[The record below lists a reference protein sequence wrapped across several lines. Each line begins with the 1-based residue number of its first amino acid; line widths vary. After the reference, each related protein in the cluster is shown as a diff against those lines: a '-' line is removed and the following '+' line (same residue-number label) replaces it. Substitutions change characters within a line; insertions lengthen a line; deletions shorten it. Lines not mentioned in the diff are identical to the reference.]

1 MPKRLLVLMLV
12 LAAAV
17 AVAAATVNVIPF
29 GTASASNDP
38 VGKLAPQHG
47 NLPAAPGWTLRPQHG
62 HVHDQGEDD

>member
-1 MPKRLLVLMLV
+1 MPKRLLAFMLV
-12 LAAAV
+12 LAAA
-17 AVAAATVNVIPF
+17 AAAVTVNVILL

-47 NLPAAPGWTLRPQHG
+47 NLPAAPRWTLRPQHG